1 MIKKKSIVFFIISV
15 LVTVILLFE
24 LAGVVLAR
32 HNYAIGIATIEDNGE
47 FLWDSRAS
55 ISEIITAYNRAG

>member
-32 HNYAIGIATIEDNGE
+32 DNYAIGIATI
-47 FLWDSRAS
+47 
-55 ISEIITAYNRAG
+55 